1 MRLIPTHCSACAHC
15 ALTGEDQIQE
25 GRARCDECGS
35 STVVLP
41 SESYTD
47 ADIPLFNGVAKML
60 SEADLDPLRAS
71 QLSAEMLAMRFSR
84 PGERL
89 RMLVHALPALG
100 LLELVVAQRPE
111 STRVVE
117 NIVALLLDAAS
128 KQRSHSGYG
137 SAPVLQAS
145 SQR

>member
-15 ALTGEDQIQE
+15 ALTGEDQIRE
-25 GRARCDECGS
+25 GQARCDECGG

-41 SESYTD
+41 SESYTESD
-47 ADIPLFNGVAKML
+47 VQLFNGIVKML
-60 SEADLDPLRAS
+60 DEAELDPLRAS

-84 PGERL
+84 EGERL

-128 KQRSHSGYG
+128 KKRSQSGYG
-137 SAPVLQAS
+137 VAPVLQAS
-145 SQR
+145 STR